1 MKTSRGFSLTLVLSL
16 LLLGASVFLSQSAR
30 DGDLFGDYYTAL
42 IILNAVGIA
51 ILALLTFFQIRKLFR
66 AFRART
72 LGSRLTLRFIV
83 TFAVL
88 TLVPL
93 AMVYYF
99 SVQFLSRSID
109 SWFDVRIEKALDD
122 ALLLGRSTLEATKLE
137 VIRQARI
144 AGRRIELT
152 TSSVQLYNLLDQIR
166 ESGRFD
172 EMSLHSSTGRILAS
186 SSNLSISLV
195 PDAPGEQV
203 LGKVRRDGLYAEF
216 EPTDDGGLRLRVAV
230 PVSGLSVSSPS
241 RVLQILYPLPLRYS
255 RLGESVESAS
265 SEYDRLK
272 YLRGPLT
279 LSFVLSLTLITLMTL
294 LMALWASI
302 YLAQR
307 MLAPLRDLAEGT
319 RAVSRGDYD
328 KILPV
333 DSGDELGVLVDSF
346 NRMTQEI
353 GQAQQNA
360 LESQR
365 RAESEHAYLDTVLT
379 HLSAG
384 VLSFNGAH
392 RLRTCNTAAARI
404 LGSDLT
410 TFIGQPINKLAAAL
424 PGASALFEAIE
435 QGMEKRTP
443 EWQREVSISGNEGR
457 QILILSGTRVDSDEL
472 DTGHV
477 VVFEDATEL
486 LKAQRDAAWG
496 EVARRLAHEI
506 KNPLTPIQLSAERIR
521 SKYLSTLDSE
531 QRETLDRS
539 TRTIVQQVEAM
550 KTMVNAFSE
559 YARPAPLQRTA
570 TDLNQLIKD
579 TVELFRS
586 GKTAAELQVE
596 PDPDLEPVE
605 IDPNSF
611 RQVLNNLIINAQDAL
626 SGKAGTVTIRTETDS
641 RTAGVTVTVQDNGPG
656 FDADKIDRV
665 FEPYVSSKE
674 KGTGL
679 GLAICRRIVEEHGGT
694 IRATNPQHGGAAV
707 IISLPLRR
715 R

>member
-1 MKTSRGFSLTLVLSL
+1 MKTSRGFGLTLVLSL
-16 LLLGASVFLSQSAR
+16 LLLGASVFLSQSAQ

-51 ILALLTFFQIRKLFR
+51 ILALLTFIQVRRLFS

-72 LGSRLTLRFIV
+72 LGSRLTLRFIA

-152 TSSVQLYNLLDQIR
+152 TSSVQLYSLLDRIR
-166 ESGRFD
+166 ETRGFD

-203 LGKVRRDGLYAEF
+203 LGKVRRDSLYAEF

-319 RAVSRGDYD
+319 RAVSRGNYD

-333 DSGDELGVLVDSF
+333 DSADELGVLVDSF

-353 GQAQQNA
+353 SRAQQNA

-384 VLSFNGAH
+384 VLSFNGAQQ
-392 RLRTCNTAAARI
+392 LRTCNTAAARI
-404 LGSDLT
+404 LGSDLASS
-410 TFIGQPINKLAAAL
+410 IGQPINQLAAVL
-424 PGASALFEAIE
+424 PGASALFEAIQ
-435 QGMEKRTP
+435 QGMEKRVP
-443 EWQREVSISGNEGR
+443 EWQREVSISGHEGR

-521 SKYLSTLDSE
+521 NKYLSTLDAE
-531 QRETLDRS
+531 QREILDRS

-559 YARPAPLQRTA
+559 YARPAPLQRIT
-570 TDLNQLIKD
+570 TDLNQLITD

-586 GKTAAELQVE
+586 GTTAVTLRVE
-596 PDPDLEPVE
+596 PDSNLESIE

-626 SGKAGTVTIRTETDS
+626 AGNTGTVIIRTEYDSGTD
-641 RTAGVTVTVQDNGPG
+641 TATLTVQDDGPG
-656 FDADKIDRV
+656 FDADKMDRI

-679 GLAICRRIVEEHGGT
+679 GLAICRRIIEEHGGT
-694 IRATNPQHGGAAV
+694 IRASNAQPAGAAV

>member
-1 MKTSRGFSLTLVLSL
+1 MRTSRGFGLTLVLSS

-51 ILALLTFFQIRKLFR
+51 ILALLTFIQFRRLFR

-72 LGSRLTLRFIV
+72 LGSRLTLRFIA

-152 TSSVQLYNLLDQIR
+152 TSSVQLYSLLDRIR
-166 ESGRFD
+166 ETRGFD
-172 EMSLHSSTGRILAS
+172 EMSLHSTTGRILAS

-203 LGKVRRDGLYAEF
+203 LGKVRRDSLYAEF

-353 GQAQQNA
+353 SRAQQNA

-384 VLSFNGAH
+384 VLSFNGAQQ
-392 RLRTCNTAAARI
+392 LRTCNTAAARI
-404 LGSDLT
+404 LDSDLAAS
-410 TFIGQPINKLAAAL
+410 IGQPINKLAALL
-424 PGASALFEAIE
+424 PSASALFKAIQ
-435 QGMEKRTP
+435 QGMEKRVP
-443 EWQREVSISGNEGR
+443 EWQREVSISGHEGR

-521 SKYLSTLDSE
+521 NKYLSTLDAE
-531 QRETLDRS
+531 QREILDRS

-559 YARPAPLQRTA
+559 YARPAPLQRIT
-570 TDLNQLIKD
+570 TDLNQLITD

-586 GKTAAELQVE
+586 GTTAVTLRVE
-596 PDPDLEPVE
+596 PDSNLESIE

-611 RQVLNNLIINAQDAL
+611 RQVLNNLIINSQDAL
-626 SGKAGTVTIRTETDS
+626 AGKTGTVVIRTEYASGTD
-641 RTAGVTVTVQDNGPG
+641 TITLTVQDDGPG
-656 FDADKIDRV
+656 FDSDKMDRI

-694 IRATNPQHGGAAV
+694 IRASNAQPVGAAV

>member
-1 MKTSRGFSLTLVLSL
+1 VKTSRGFGLTLVLSS

-51 ILALLTFFQIRKLFR
+51 ILALLTFIQFRRLFR

-72 LGSRLTLRFIV
+72 LGSRLTLRFIA

-152 TSSVQLYNLLDQIR
+152 TSSVQLYSLLDRIR
-166 ESGRFD
+166 ETRGFD
-172 EMSLHSSTGRILAS
+172 EMSLHSTTGRILAS

-203 LGKVRRDGLYAEF
+203 LGKVRRDSLYAEF

-353 GQAQQNA
+353 SRAQQNA

-384 VLSFNGAH
+384 VLSFNGAQQ
-392 RLRTCNTAAARI
+392 LRTCNTAAARI
-404 LGSDLT
+404 LDSDLAAS
-410 TFIGQPINKLAAAL
+410 IGQPINKLAALL
-424 PGASALFEAIE
+424 PSASALFKAIL
-435 QGMEKRTP
+435 QGMEKRVP
-443 EWQREVSISGNEGR
+443 EWQREVSISGHEGR

-521 SKYLSTLDSE
+521 NKYLSTLDAE
-531 QRETLDRS
+531 QREILDRS

-559 YARPAPLQRTA
+559 YARPAPLQRIT
-570 TDLNQLIKD
+570 TDLNQLITD

-586 GKTAAELQVE
+586 GTTAVTLRVE
-596 PDPDLEPVE
+596 PDSNLESIE

-611 RQVLNNLIINAQDAL
+611 RQVLNNLIINSQDAL
-626 SGKAGTVTIRTETDS
+626 AGKTGTVVIRTEYASGTD
-641 RTAGVTVTVQDNGPG
+641 TITLTVQDDGPG
-656 FDADKIDRV
+656 FDSDKMDRI

-694 IRATNPQHGGAAV
+694 IRASNAQPVGAAI

>member
-1 MKTSRGFSLTLVLSL
+1 VKTSRGFGLTLVLSS

-51 ILALLTFFQIRKLFR
+51 ILALLTFIQFRRLFR

-72 LGSRLTLRFIV
+72 LGSRLTLRFIA

-152 TSSVQLYNLLDQIR
+152 TSSVQLYSLLDRIR
-166 ESGRFD
+166 ETRGFD
-172 EMSLHSSTGRILAS
+172 EMSLHSTTGRILAS

-203 LGKVRRDGLYAEF
+203 LGKVRRDSLYAEF

-353 GQAQQNA
+353 SRAQQNA

-384 VLSFNGAH
+384 VLSFNGAQQ
-392 RLRTCNTAAARI
+392 LRTCNTAAARI
-404 LGSDLT
+404 LDSDLAAS
-410 TFIGQPINKLAAAL
+410 IGQPINKLAALL
-424 PGASALFEAIE
+424 PSASALFKAIQ
-435 QGMEKRTP
+435 QGMEKRVP
-443 EWQREVSISGNEGR
+443 EWQREVSISGHEGR

-477 VVFEDATEL
+477 YARCR
-486 LKAQRDAAWG
+486 AARDSG
-496 EVARRLAHEI
+496 
-506 KNPLTPIQLSAERIR
+506 P
-521 SKYLSTLDSE
+521 LDS
-531 QRETLDRS
+531 D
-539 TRTIVQQVEAM
+539 
-550 KTMVNAFSE
+550 N
-559 YARPAPLQRTA
+559 
-570 TDLNQLIKD
+570 
-579 TVELFRS
+579 
-586 GKTAAELQVE
+586 
-596 PDPDLEPVE
+596 
-605 IDPNSF
+605 
-611 RQVLNNLIINAQDAL
+611 
-626 SGKAGTVTIRTETDS
+626 
-641 RTAGVTVTVQDNGPG
+641 RTAGRSHENDGECV
-656 FDADKIDRV
+656 
-665 FEPYVSSKE
+665 
-674 KGTGL
+674 L
-679 GLAICRRIVEEHGGT
+679 G
-694 IRATNPQHGGAAV
+694 IRPPCSPAANHHRPE
-707 IISLPLRR
+707 STHH
-715 R
+715 

>member
-1 MKTSRGFSLTLVLSL
+1 MNTSRGFGLTLVLSL
-16 LLLGASVFLSQSAR
+16 LLLGASVFLSQSAQ

-42 IILNAVGIA
+42 IILNTVGIA
-51 ILALLTFFQIRKLFR
+51 ILALLTFFQVRRLFR
-66 AFRART
+66 AFRTRT
-72 LGSRLTLRFIV
+72 LGSRLTLRFIA

-152 TSSVQLYNLLDQIR
+152 TSSVQLYSLLDRIR
-166 ESGRFD
+166 ETRGFD

-203 LGKVRRDGLYAEF
+203 LGKVRRDSLYAEF

-319 RAVSRGDYD
+319 RAASRGDYD

-353 GQAQQNA
+353 SRAQQNA

-384 VLSFNGAH
+384 VLSFNGAQQ
-392 RLRTCNTAAARI
+392 LRTCNTAAARI
-404 LGSDLT
+404 LDSDLAAS
-410 TFIGQPINKLAAAL
+410 IGQPINKLAAVL
-424 PGASALFEAIE
+424 PTASALFEAIQ
-435 QGMEKRTP
+435 QGMERRVP
-443 EWQREVSISGNEGR
+443 EWQREVSIRGHEGR

-521 SKYLSTLDSE
+521 NKYLSTLDAE
-531 QRETLDRS
+531 QREILDRS

-559 YARPAPLQRTA
+559 YARPAPLQRIT
-570 TDLNQLIKD
+570 TDLNQLITD
-579 TVELFRS
+579 AVELFRS
-586 GKTAAELQVE
+586 GTTAVTLRVE
-596 PDPDLEPVE
+596 PNSNLESIE

-611 RQVLNNLIINAQDAL
+611 RQVLNNLIINSQDAL
-626 SGKAGTVTIRTETDS
+626 AGKTGTVVIRTEYTSGTD
-641 RTAGVTVTVQDNGPG
+641 TITLTVQDDGPG
-656 FDADKIDRV
+656 FDSDTIDRI

-694 IRATNPQHGGAAV
+694 IRASNAQPVGAAV

>member
-1 MKTSRGFSLTLVLSL
+1 MKTSRGFGLTLVLSL
-16 LLLGASVFLSQSAR
+16 MLLGASVFLSQSAQ

-51 ILALLTFFQIRKLFR
+51 ILALLTFIQVRRLFS

-72 LGSRLTLRFIV
+72 LGSRLTLRFIA

-152 TSSVQLYNLLDQIR
+152 TSSVQLYSLLDRIR
-166 ESGRFD
+166 ETRGFD

-203 LGKVRRDGLYAEF
+203 LGKVRRDSLYAEF

-319 RAVSRGDYD
+319 RAVSRGNYD
-328 KILPV
+328 TILPV
-333 DSGDELGVLVDSF
+333 DSADELGVLVDSF

-353 GQAQQNA
+353 SRAQQNA

-384 VLSFNGAH
+384 VLSFNGAQQ
-392 RLRTCNTAAARI
+392 LRTCNTAAARI
-404 LGSDLT
+404 LGSDLASS
-410 TFIGQPINKLAAAL
+410 IGKPINQLAAVL
-424 PGASALFEAIE
+424 PGASALFEAIQ
-435 QGMEKRTP
+435 QGMEKRVP
-443 EWQREVSISGNEGR
+443 EWQREVSISGHEGR

-521 SKYLSTLDSE
+521 NKYLSTLDAE
-531 QRETLDRS
+531 QREILDRS

-559 YARPAPLQRTA
+559 YARPAPLQRIT
-570 TDLNQLIKD
+570 TDLNQLITD

-586 GKTAAELQVE
+586 GTTAVTLQVE
-596 PDPDLEPVE
+596 PDSDLESIE

-626 SGKAGTVTIRTETDS
+626 AGNTGTVIIRTEYDSGTD
-641 RTAGVTVTVQDNGPG
+641 TVTLTVQDDGPG
-656 FDADKIDRV
+656 FDADKMDRI

-694 IRATNPQHGGAAV
+694 IRASNAQPVGAAV

>member
-596 PDPDLEPVE
+596 LDPDLEPVE

-641 RTAGVTVTVQDNGPG
+641 RTACVTVTVQDNGPG

>member
-1 MKTSRGFSLTLVLSL
+1 
-16 LLLGASVFLSQSAR
+16 
-30 DGDLFGDYYTAL
+30 
-42 IILNAVGIA
+42 
-51 ILALLTFFQIRKLFR
+51 
-66 AFRART
+66 
-72 LGSRLTLRFIV
+72 
-83 TFAVL
+83 
-88 TLVPL
+88 
-93 AMVYYF
+93 
-99 SVQFLSRSID
+99 
-109 SWFDVRIEKALDD
+109 
-122 ALLLGRSTLEATKLE
+122 
-137 VIRQARI
+137 
-144 AGRRIELT
+144 
-152 TSSVQLYNLLDQIR
+152 
-166 ESGRFD
+166 
-172 EMSLHSSTGRILAS
+172 
-186 SSNLSISLV
+186 
-195 PDAPGEQV
+195 
-203 LGKVRRDGLYAEF
+203 
-216 EPTDDGGLRLRVAV
+216 
-230 PVSGLSVSSPS
+230 
-241 RVLQILYPLPLRYS
+241 
-255 RLGESVESAS
+255 
-265 SEYDRLK
+265 
-272 YLRGPLT
+272 
-279 LSFVLSLTLITLMTL
+279 
-294 LMALWASI
+294 
-302 YLAQR
+302 

-319 RAVSRGDYD
+319 RAVSRGNYD
-328 KILPV
+328 TILPV
-333 DSGDELGVLVDSF
+333 DSADELGVLVDSF

-353 GQAQQNA
+353 SRAQRNA

-384 VLSFNGAH
+384 VLSFNGAQQ
-392 RLRTCNTAAARI
+392 LRTCNTAAARI

-410 TFIGQPINKLAAAL
+410 SSIGQPINQLAAVL
-424 PGASALFEAIE
+424 PGASALFEAIQ
-435 QGMEKRTP
+435 QGMEKRVP
-443 EWQREVSISGNEGR
+443 EWQREVSISGHEGR

-521 SKYLSTLDSE
+521 NKYLSTLDAE
-531 QRETLDRS
+531 QREILDRS

-559 YARPAPLQRTA
+559 YARPAPLQRIT
-570 TDLNQLIKD
+570 TDLNQLITD

-586 GKTAAELQVE
+586 GTTAVTLQVE
-596 PDPDLEPVE
+596 PDSDLESIE

-626 SGKAGTVTIRTETDS
+626 AGNTGTVIIRTEYDSGTD
-641 RTAGVTVTVQDNGPG
+641 TVTLTVQDDGPG
-656 FDADKIDRV
+656 FDADKMDRI

-694 IRATNPQHGGAAV
+694 IRASNAQPVGAAV

>member
-1 MKTSRGFSLTLVLSL
+1 MKTSRGFGLTLVLSL
-16 LLLGASVFLSQSAR
+16 MLLGASVFLSQSAQ

-51 ILALLTFFQIRKLFR
+51 ILALLTFIQVRRLFS

-72 LGSRLTLRFIV
+72 LGSRLTLRFIA

-152 TSSVQLYNLLDQIR
+152 TSSVQLYSLLDRIR
-166 ESGRFD
+166 ETRGFD

-203 LGKVRRDGLYAEF
+203 LGKVRRDSLYAEF

-307 MLAPLRDLAEGT
+307 MLAPLRDAAE
-319 RAVSRGDYD
+319 
-328 KILPV
+328 
-333 DSGDELGVLVDSF
+333 
-346 NRMTQEI
+346 
-353 GQAQQNA
+353 
-360 LESQR
+360 
-365 RAESEHAYLDTVLT
+365 
-379 HLSAG
+379 
-384 VLSFNGAH
+384 AH
-392 RLRTCNTAAARI
+392 RRIDADPAAFKEGGVTPGVMPWVRSPADHLLLRSRYDRYMETVRAATSVLR
-404 LGSDLT
+404 
-410 TFIGQPINKLAAAL
+410 
-424 PGASALFEAIE
+424 PGA
-435 QGMEKRTP
+435 
-443 EWQREVSISGNEGR
+443 
-457 QILILSGTRVDSDEL
+457 
-472 DTGHV
+472 
-477 VVFEDATEL
+477 ATL
-486 LKAQRDAAWG
+486 LLHTYA
-496 EVARRLAHEI
+496 
-506 KNPLTPIQLSAERIR
+506 PR
-521 SKYLSTLDSE
+521 S
-531 QRETLDRS
+531 
-539 TRTIVQQVEAM
+539 VGVE
-550 KTMVNAFSE
+550 
-559 YARPAPLQRTA
+559 
-570 TDLNQLIKD
+570 
-579 TVELFRS
+579 VELC
-586 GKTAAELQVE
+586 
-596 PDPDLEPVE
+596 
-605 IDPNSF
+605 
-611 RQVLNNLIINAQDAL
+611 AL
-626 SGKAGTVTIRTETDS
+626 SRPFVVRRRHLVILRAPRRPLLVPRLVRRPSPS
-641 RTAGVTVTVQDNGPG
+641 RT
-656 FDADKIDRV
+656 K
-665 FEPYVSSKE
+665 
-674 KGTGL
+674 
-679 GLAICRRIVEEHGGT
+679 
-694 IRATNPQHGGAAV
+694 AT
-707 IISLPLRR
+707 
-715 R
+715 

>member
-1 MKTSRGFSLTLVLSL
+1 MKTSRGFGLTLVLSL

-51 ILALLTFFQIRKLFR
+51 ILALLTFFQVRKLFS

-137 VIRQARI
+137 VIRQAHI
-144 AGRRIELT
+144 AGRRIEIT

-241 RVLQILYPLPLRYS
+241 RVLQILYPMPLRYS

-265 SEYDRLK
+265 SEYERLK

-302 YLAQR
+302 YLAQK

-365 RAESEHAYLDTVLT
+365 RAESEHA
-379 HLSAG
+379 
-384 VLSFNGAH
+384 
-392 RLRTCNTAAARI
+392 
-404 LGSDLT
+404 
-410 TFIGQPINKLAAAL
+410 
-424 PGASALFEAIE
+424 
-435 QGMEKRTP
+435 
-443 EWQREVSISGNEGR
+443 
-457 QILILSGTRVDSDEL
+457 
-472 DTGHV
+472 
-477 VVFEDATEL
+477 
-486 LKAQRDAAWG
+486 
-496 EVARRLAHEI
+496 
-506 KNPLTPIQLSAERIR
+506 
-521 SKYLSTLDSE
+521 
-531 QRETLDRS
+531 
-539 TRTIVQQVEAM
+539 
-550 KTMVNAFSE
+550 
-559 YARPAPLQRTA
+559 
-570 TDLNQLIKD
+570 
-579 TVELFRS
+579 
-586 GKTAAELQVE
+586 
-596 PDPDLEPVE
+596 
-605 IDPNSF
+605 
-611 RQVLNNLIINAQDAL
+611 
-626 SGKAGTVTIRTETDS
+626 
-641 RTAGVTVTVQDNGPG
+641 
-656 FDADKIDRV
+656 
-665 FEPYVSSKE
+665 
-674 KGTGL
+674 
-679 GLAICRRIVEEHGGT
+679 
-694 IRATNPQHGGAAV
+694 
-707 IISLPLRR
+707 
-715 R
+715 

>member
-1 MKTSRGFSLTLVLSL
+1 VKTSRGFGLTLVLSL
-16 LLLGASVFLSQSAR
+16 LLLGASVFLSQSAQ

-51 ILALLTFFQIRKLFR
+51 ILALLTFIQVRRLFS

-72 LGSRLTLRFIV
+72 LGSRLTLRFIA

-152 TSSVQLYNLLDQIR
+152 TSSVQLYSLLDRIR
-166 ESGRFD
+166 ETRGFD

-203 LGKVRRDGLYAEF
+203 LGKVRRDSLYAEF

-319 RAVSRGDYD
+319 RAVSRGNYD
-328 KILPV
+328 TILPV
-333 DSGDELGVLVDSF
+333 DSADELGVLVDSF

-353 GQAQQNA
+353 SRAQQNA

-384 VLSFNGAH
+384 VLSFNGAQQ
-392 RLRTCNTAAARI
+392 LRTCNTAAARI
-404 LGSDLT
+404 LGSDLASS
-410 TFIGQPINKLAAAL
+410 IGKPINQLAAVL
-424 PGASALFEAIE
+424 PGASALFDAIQ
-435 QGMEKRTP
+435 QGMEKRVP
-443 EWQREVSISGNEGR
+443 EWQREVSISGHEGR

-521 SKYLSTLDSE
+521 NKYLSTLDAE
-531 QRETLDRS
+531 QREILDRS

-559 YARPAPLQRTA
+559 YARPAPLQRIT
-570 TDLNQLIKD
+570 TDLNQLITD

-586 GKTAAELQVE
+586 GTTAVTLQVE
-596 PDPDLEPVE
+596 PDSDLESIE

-626 SGKAGTVTIRTETDS
+626 AGNTGTVIIRTEYDSGTD
-641 RTAGVTVTVQDNGPG
+641 TVTLTVQDDGPG
-656 FDADKIDRV
+656 LDADKMDRI

-694 IRATNPQHGGAAV
+694 IRASNAQPVGAAV

>member
-1 MKTSRGFSLTLVLSL
+1 MKTSRGFGLTLVLSL

-51 ILALLTFFQIRKLFR
+51 ILALLTFFQVRKLFS

-384 VLSFNGAH
+384 VLSFNGVH

-424 PGASALFEAIE
+424 PAASALFEAIE

-570 TDLNQLIKD
+570 TDLNQLITD

-586 GKTAAELQVE
+586 GKTAAELRVE
-596 PDPDLEPVE
+596 SDPDLESIE

-626 SGKAGTVTIRTETDS
+626 SGKTGTVTIRTETDS
-641 RTAGVTVTVQDNGPG
+641 KTTGVTLTVQDNGPG
-656 FDADKIDRV
+656 FNADKIDRV

>member
-1 MKTSRGFSLTLVLSL
+1 MKTSRGFGLTLVLSS

-51 ILALLTFFQIRKLFR
+51 ILALLTFIQFRRLFR

-72 LGSRLTLRFIV
+72 LGSRLTLRFIA

-152 TSSVQLYNLLDQIR
+152 TSSVQLYSLLDRIR
-166 ESGRFD
+166 ETRGFD
-172 EMSLHSSTGRILAS
+172 EMSLHSTTGRILAS

-203 LGKVRRDGLYAEF
+203 LGKVRRDSLYAEF

-328 KILPV
+328 KLLPV

-353 GQAQQNA
+353 SRAQQNA

-384 VLSFNGAH
+384 VLSFNGAQQ
-392 RLRTCNTAAARI
+392 LRTCNTAAARI
-404 LGSDLT
+404 LDSDLAAS
-410 TFIGQPINKLAAAL
+410 IGQPINKLAALL
-424 PGASALFEAIE
+424 PSASALFKAIQ
-435 QGMEKRTP
+435 QGMEKRVP
-443 EWQREVSISGNEGR
+443 EWQREVSISGHEGR

-521 SKYLSTLDSE
+521 NKYLSTLDAE
-531 QRETLDRS
+531 QREILDRS

-559 YARPAPLQRTA
+559 YARPAPLQRIT
-570 TDLNQLIKD
+570 TDLNQLITD

-586 GKTAAELQVE
+586 GTTAVTLRVE
-596 PDPDLEPVE
+596 PDSNLESIE

-611 RQVLNNLIINAQDAL
+611 RQVLNNLIINSQDAL
-626 SGKAGTVTIRTETDS
+626 AGKTGTVVIRTEYASGTD
-641 RTAGVTVTVQDNGPG
+641 TITLTVQDDGPG
-656 FDADKIDRV
+656 FDSDKMDRI

-694 IRATNPQHGGAAV
+694 IRASNAQPVGAAV

>member
-1 MKTSRGFSLTLVLSL
+1 MKTSRGFGLTLVLSL
-16 LLLGASVFLSQSAR
+16 LLLGASVFLSQSAQ

-51 ILALLTFFQIRKLFR
+51 ILALLTFIQVRRLFS

-72 LGSRLTLRFIV
+72 LGSRLTLRFIA

-152 TSSVQLYNLLDQIR
+152 TSSVQLYSLLDRIR
-166 ESGRFD
+166 ETRGFD

-203 LGKVRRDGLYAEF
+203 LGKVRRDSLYAEF

-319 RAVSRGDYD
+319 RAVSRGNYD
-328 KILPV
+328 TILPV
-333 DSGDELGVLVDSF
+333 DSADELGVLVDSF

-353 GQAQQNA
+353 SRAQQNA

-384 VLSFNGAH
+384 VLSFNGAQQ
-392 RLRTCNTAAARI
+392 LRTCNTAAARI

-410 TFIGQPINKLAAAL
+410 SSIGKPINQLAAVL
-424 PGASALFEAIE
+424 PGTSALFEAIQ
-435 QGMEKRTP
+435 QGMEKRVP
-443 EWQREVSISGNEGR
+443 EWQREVSISGHEGR

-521 SKYLSTLDSE
+521 NKYLSTLDAE
-531 QRETLDRS
+531 QREILDRS

-559 YARPAPLQRTA
+559 YARPAPLQRIT
-570 TDLNQLIKD
+570 TDLNQLITD

-586 GKTAAELQVE
+586 GTTAVTLRVE
-596 PDPDLEPVE
+596 PDSNLESIE

-626 SGKAGTVTIRTETDS
+626 AGNTGTVIIRTEYDSGTD
-641 RTAGVTVTVQDNGPG
+641 TVTLTVQDDGPG
-656 FDADKIDRV
+656 FDADKIDRI

-694 IRATNPQHGGAAV
+694 IRASNAQPAGAAV

>member
-1 MKTSRGFSLTLVLSL
+1 MKTSRGFGLTLVLSL
-16 LLLGASVFLSQSAR
+16 LLLGASVFLSQSAQ

-51 ILALLTFFQIRKLFR
+51 ILALLTFIQVRRLFS

-72 LGSRLTLRFIV
+72 LGSRLTLRFIA

-152 TSSVQLYNLLDQIR
+152 TSSVQLYSLLDRIR
-166 ESGRFD
+166 ETRGFD

-203 LGKVRRDGLYAEF
+203 LGKVRRDSLYAEF

-319 RAVSRGDYD
+319 RAVSRGNYD
-328 KILPV
+328 TILPV
-333 DSGDELGVLVDSF
+333 DSADELGVLVDSF

-353 GQAQQNA
+353 SRAQQNA

-384 VLSFNGAH
+384 VLSFNGTQQ
-392 RLRTCNTAAARI
+392 LRTCNTAAARI
-404 LGSDLT
+404 LGSDLASS
-410 TFIGQPINKLAAAL
+410 IGKPINQLAAVL
-424 PGASALFEAIE
+424 PGASALFDAIQ
-435 QGMEKRTP
+435 QGMEKRVP
-443 EWQREVSISGNEGR
+443 EWQREVSISGHEGR

-521 SKYLSTLDSE
+521 NKYLSTLDAE
-531 QRETLDRS
+531 QREILDRS

-559 YARPAPLQRTA
+559 YARPAPLQRIT
-570 TDLNQLIKD
+570 TDLNQLITD
-579 TVELFRS
+579 AVELFRS
-586 GKTAAELQVE
+586 GTTAVKLRVE
-596 PDPDLEPVE
+596 PDSNLESIE

-626 SGKAGTVTIRTETDS
+626 AGNTGTVIIRTEYDSGTD
-641 RTAGVTVTVQDNGPG
+641 TVTLTVQDDGPG
-656 FDADKIDRV
+656 FDADKMDRI

-694 IRATNPQHGGAAV
+694 IRASNAQPVGAAV

>member
-1 MKTSRGFSLTLVLSL
+1 MRNSQGFALTLILSL
-16 LLLGASVFLSQSAR
+16 ALLGASILLSQSAQ

-42 IILNAVGIA
+42 IVLNAAGIS
-51 ILALLTFFQIRKLFR
+51 ILALLTFFQVRKLVS
-66 AFRART
+66 AFRARA
-72 LGSRLTLRFIV
+72 LGSRLTLRFIA
-83 TFAVL
+83 TFAIL
-88 TLVPL
+88 ALVPL

-137 VIRQARI
+137 VIRQART
-144 AGRRIELT
+144 AARRIEIT
-152 TSSVQLYNLLDQIR
+152 TSSVQLYNLLDKIR
-166 ESGRFD
+166 ASGAFD

-195 PDAPGEQV
+195 PDAPGEDV
-203 LGKVRRDGLYAEF
+203 LGKVRRDGVYAEF
-216 EPTDDGGLRLRVAV
+216 EPTDDAGLRLRVAV

-279 LSFVLSLTLITLMTL
+279 LSFVLSLTLISLMTL

-333 DSGDELGVLVDSF
+333 NSGDELGVLVNSF
-346 NRMTQEI
+346 NRMTREI
-353 GQAQQNA
+353 GSAQQTA

-365 RAESEHAYLDTVLT
+365 WAESEHAYLNTVLT

-384 VLSFNGAH
+384 VLSFDGTQHLKTYN
-392 RLRTCNTAAARI
+392 AAATRI
-404 LGSDLT
+404 LGADLKRY
-410 TFIGQPINKLAAAL
+410 IGSPIESLARVL
-424 PGASALFEAIE
+424 PGATALIEAIDLGMKE
-435 QGMEKRTP
+435 Q
-443 EWQREVSISGNEGR
+443 ISGWQKEIRISGGEGR
-457 QILILSGTRVDSDEL
+457 HVLICSGTRVDSD
-472 DTGHV
+472 DMNAGHV
-477 VVFEDATEL
+477 AVFEDATEL
-486 LKAQRDAAWG
+486 LNAQRDAAWG

-521 SKYLSTLDSE
+521 NKYLSALDPE

-559 YARPAPLQRTA
+559 YARPAPLQRVS
-570 TDLNQLIKD
+570 TDLNQLIND

-586 GKTAAELQVE
+586 GPNAIDLQIE
-596 PDPDLEPVE
+596 PDTRLGRIQ

-611 RQVLNNLIINAQDAL
+611 SQVLNNLVINAQDAL
-626 SGKAGTVTIRTETDS
+626 AGREGTAVIRTNQDS
-641 RTAGVTVTVQDNGPG
+641 KTGGVTVTVQDNGPG
-656 FDADKIDRV
+656 FDPHSIDRI

-679 GLAICRRIVEEHGGT
+679 GLAICRRIIEEHGGT
-694 IRATNPQHGGAAV
+694 IRANNPQQGGAAV

-715 R
+715 H

>member
-1 MKTSRGFSLTLVLSL
+1 M
-16 LLLGASVFLSQSAR
+16 
-30 DGDLFGDYYTAL
+30 
-42 IILNAVGIA
+42 
-51 ILALLTFFQIRKLFR
+51 
-66 AFRART
+66 
-72 LGSRLTLRFIV
+72 
-83 TFAVL
+83 
-88 TLVPL
+88 
-93 AMVYYF
+93 
-99 SVQFLSRSID
+99 
-109 SWFDVRIEKALDD
+109 
-122 ALLLGRSTLEATKLE
+122 
-137 VIRQARI
+137 
-144 AGRRIELT
+144 
-152 TSSVQLYNLLDQIR
+152 
-166 ESGRFD
+166 
-172 EMSLHSSTGRILAS
+172 
-186 SSNLSISLV
+186 
-195 PDAPGEQV
+195 
-203 LGKVRRDGLYAEF
+203 
-216 EPTDDGGLRLRVAV
+216 
-230 PVSGLSVSSPS
+230 SSPS

-353 GQAQQNA
+353 SRAQQNA

-384 VLSFNGAH
+384 VLSFNGAQQ
-392 RLRTCNTAAARI
+392 LRTCNTAAARI
-404 LGSDLT
+404 LDSDLAAS
-410 TFIGQPINKLAAAL
+410 IGQPINKLAALL
-424 PGASALFEAIE
+424 PSASALFKAIQ
-435 QGMEKRTP
+435 QGMEKRVP
-443 EWQREVSISGNEGR
+443 EWQREVSISGHEGR

-521 SKYLSTLDSE
+521 NKYLSTLDAE
-531 QRETLDRS
+531 QREILDRS

-559 YARPAPLQRTA
+559 YARPAPLQRIT
-570 TDLNQLIKD
+570 TDLNQLITD
-579 TVELFRS
+579 AVELFRS
-586 GKTAAELQVE
+586 GTTAVTLRVE
-596 PDPDLEPVE
+596 PDSNLESIE

-611 RQVLNNLIINAQDAL
+611 RQVLNNLIINSQDAL
-626 SGKAGTVTIRTETDS
+626 AGKTGTVVIRTEYASGTD
-641 RTAGVTVTVQDNGPG
+641 TITLTVQDDGPG
-656 FDADKIDRV
+656 FDSDKMDRI

-694 IRATNPQHGGAAV
+694 IRASNAQPVGAAV

>member
-1 MKTSRGFSLTLVLSL
+1 VKTSRGFGLTLVLSL

-51 ILALLTFFQIRKLFR
+51 ILALLTFFQVRKLFS

-72 LGSRLTLRFIV
+72 LGSRLTLRFVV

-144 AGRRIELT
+144 AGRRIEIT
-152 TSSVQLYNLLDQIR
+152 TSSVQLYNLLDRMR

-216 EPTDDGGLRLRVAV
+216 EPTDDGGLRIRVAV

-384 VLSFNGAH
+384 VLSFNGVH

-435 QGMEKRTP
+435 QGTEKRIP

-457 QILILSGTRVDSDEL
+457 QILILSGTQVDSDEL

-559 YARPAPLQRTA
+559 YARPAPLQRAA
-570 TDLNQLIKD
+570 TDLNQLITD

-586 GKTAAELQVE
+586 GKTAAELRVE
-596 PDPDLEPVE
+596 PDPDLEPIE

-641 RTAGVTVTVQDNGPG
+641 RTAGVTLTVEDNGPG

>member
-1 MKTSRGFSLTLVLSL
+1 MKTSRGFGLTLVLSL
-16 LLLGASVFLSQSAR
+16 LLLGASVFLSQSAQ

-51 ILALLTFFQIRKLFR
+51 ILALLTFIQVRRLFS

-72 LGSRLTLRFIV
+72 LGSRLTLRFIA

-152 TSSVQLYNLLDQIR
+152 TSSVQLYSLLDRIR
-166 ESGRFD
+166 ETRGFD

-203 LGKVRRDGLYAEF
+203 LGKVRRDSLYAEF

-319 RAVSRGDYD
+319 RAVSRGNYD
-328 KILPV
+328 TILPV
-333 DSGDELGVLVDSF
+333 DSADELGVLVDSF

-353 GQAQQNA
+353 SRAQQNA

-384 VLSFNGAH
+384 VLSFNGAQQ
-392 RLRTCNTAAARI
+392 LRTCNTAAARI
-404 LGSDLT
+404 LGSDLASS
-410 TFIGQPINKLAAAL
+410 IGKPINQLAAVL
-424 PGASALFEAIE
+424 PGASALFDAIQ
-435 QGMEKRTP
+435 QGMEKRVP
-443 EWQREVSISGNEGR
+443 EWQREVSISGHEGR

-521 SKYLSTLDSE
+521 NKYLSTLDAE
-531 QRETLDRS
+531 QREILDRS

-559 YARPAPLQRTA
+559 YARPAPLQRIT
-570 TDLNQLIKD
+570 TDLNQLITD

-586 GKTAAELQVE
+586 GTTAVTLQVE
-596 PDPDLEPVE
+596 PDSDLESIE

-626 SGKAGTVTIRTETDS
+626 AGNTGTVIIRTEYDSGTD
-641 RTAGVTVTVQDNGPG
+641 TVTLTVQDDGPG
-656 FDADKIDRV
+656 FDADKMDRI

-694 IRATNPQHGGAAV
+694 IRASNAQPAGAAV